1 MPSARW
7 ALPCQIS
14 PGGLEGFSFERSSCI
29 LESGVH
35 EVSREGANLS
45 RLEGEPVRLH
55 LEMRNACPYSIHFK

>member
-1 MPSARW
+1 MPRARW

-14 PGGLEGFSFERSSCI
+14 PGGLEGFSFERSSRI

-45 RLEGEPVRLH
+45 CLEGEPVRLH